1 MNWRQYILLIA
12 LLCAMPL
19 LAQKKVPAQKEKPFT
34 VVIDAG
40 HGGHDPGALGKITQ
54 EKKLNLD
61 VSLLLGRMIEE
72 EFPEVRVCYT
82 RKTDVF
88 LTLQERAD
96 FVNKNSADI
105 FICIHTNASES
116 SAAVGAETFVLG
128 IDKMASNL
136 TVAMRENAVML
147 LEDNYETTYQ
157 GFDPNSIDSY
167 IMFELMQD
175 QYIDQSLQFA
185 TLVQQQFSG
194 SLKRADRGV
203 RQAGFWVLHKS
214 ACPSV
219 LIEMGFIS
227 NHDEEIYLASIAGK
241 EQIATAIYNAFVCY
255 KNALDKKTDKSSQI
269 TPKGLK
275 EYKKESKSEAPKDTT
290 MVKAEQLDSVT
301 PNFEKERLICE
312 RATDSLANSS
322 VPAADSVKAKPAPK
336 TVLPEEKVTPSA
348 KPAAKNS
355 EALTKKPVYRVQI
368 FAAGKVIKPGDASF
382 KGLKNCRY
390 TRDGNYFK
398 YTYGE
403 ETDYQKALEL
413 QKKVKA
419 KFPDCF
425 IVAFL
430 DGKQILVKDARKM

>member
-1 MNWRQYILLIA
+1 MNWKQYILFVAIF
-12 LLCAMPL
+12 CCVPIF
-19 LAQKKVPAQKEKPFT
+19 AQKKVSVPKEKPFT

-40 HGGHDPGALGKITQ
+40 HGGHDPGALGKIVQ

-72 EFPEVRVCYT
+72 EYPDVNVRYT

-88 LTLQERAD
+88 LTLQERAN
-96 FVNKNSADI
+96 FVNKNNADL

-128 IDKMASNL
+128 IDKMAGNL
-136 TVAMRENAVML
+136 SVAMRENAVML

-219 LIEMGFIS
+219 LVEMGFIS
-227 NHDEEIYLASIAGK
+227 NHEEEIYLASKLGK
-241 EQIATAIYNAFVCY
+241 EQIATAMYNAFVNY
-255 KNALDKKTDKSSQI
+255 KNAYDKKNGKQNQLNPKEPKKYRTD
-269 TPKGLK
+269 TPQ
-275 EYKKESKSEAPKDTT
+275 DTAS
-290 MVKAEQLDSVT
+290 VKIEQKDSVT
-301 PNFEKERLICE
+301 TVSVSPQSTKDSAIVQNPQKEQLFSE
-312 RATDSLANSS
+312 RAPNDLATTSEQS
-322 VPAADSVKAKPAPK
+322 QS
-336 TVLPEEKVTPSA
+336 EKRPI
-348 KPAAKNS
+348 
-355 EALTKKPVYRVQI
+355 YRVQI
-368 FAAGKVIKPGDASF
+368 FAASRVIKPGDATF
-382 KGLKNCRY
+382 KGLKNCKY

-403 ETDYQKALEL
+403 ETDYDKAVLL
-413 QKKVKA
+413 QKKIKE

-430 DGKQILVKDARKM
+430 DGKQITVKEARKL

>member
-1 MNWRQYILLIA
+1 MKLRLSIICIA
-12 LLCAMPL
+12 LAATLPL
-19 LAQKKVPAQKEKPFT
+19 FAQKKASAPKPKPFT

-40 HGGHDPGALGKITQ
+40 HGGQDPGAVGSIVQ

-61 VSLLLGRMIEE
+61 VSLLLGKMIEE
-72 EFPEVRVCYT
+72 EYPDVKVLLT

-88 LTLQERAD
+88 LTLQERAN
-96 FVNKNSADI
+96 FVNKNGADL

-116 SAAVGAETFVLG
+116 REAVGAETFVLG

-136 TVAMRENAVML
+136 SVAMRENAVML

-175 QYIDQSLQFA
+175 QYIDRSLQFA

-194 SLKRADRGV
+194 ELKRADRGV

-227 NHDEEIYLASIAGK
+227 NQQEEIYLASKAGK
-241 EQIATAIYNAFVCY
+241 EELATAIYNAFVGY
-255 KNALDKKTDKSSQI
+255 KNAYDKKNGTLAKAKELRKYNVPAAAKDSVA
-269 TPKGLK
+269 TPKDTVAAPK
-275 EYKKESKSEAPKDTT
+275 TDSASVAPVDTVKPEPKVEAPKPEPKVDAVSTASP
-290 MVKAEQLDSVT
+290 KAET
-301 PNFEKERLICE
+301 P
-312 RATDSLANSS
+312 A
-322 VPAADSVKAKPAPK
+322 
-336 TVLPEEKVTPSA
+336 
-348 KPAAKNS
+348 
-355 EALTKKPVYRVQI
+355 KPVYRVQI
-368 FAAGKVIKPGDASF
+368 FASSRVLKSSDPSF
-382 KGLKNCRY
+382 KSLKGCKH
-390 TRDGNYFK
+390 TRDGNFYK

-403 ETDYQKALEL
+403 VTDYDEALIL
-413 QKKVKA
+413 QKELKS

-425 IVAFL
+425 VVAFL
-430 DGKQILVKDARKM
+430 DGVQIPVREARKL

>member
-1 MNWRQYILLIA
+1 
-12 LLCAMPL
+12 MPL
-19 LAQKKVPAQKEKPFT
+19 FAQKNVPAKKDKPFT

-61 VSLLLGRMIEE
+61 VTLLLGKMIEE
-72 EFPEVRVCYT
+72 ECPDVRVCYT

-96 FVNKNSADI
+96 FVNKNNADI

-116 SAAVGAETFVLG
+116 REAVGAETFVLG

-136 TVAMRENAVML
+136 NVAMRENAVML

-157 GFDPNSIDSY
+157 GFDPNSIESY

-185 TLVQQQFSG
+185 TLVQQQFCG
-194 SLKRADRGV
+194 ALKRADRGV

-219 LIEMGFIS
+219 LVEMGFIS
-227 NHDEEIYLASIAGK
+227 NTEEEIYLASIAGK
-241 EQIATAIYNAFVCY
+241 EQLATALYNAFVSY
-255 KNALDKKTDKSSQI
+255 KNQIDKKNNSLAQ
-269 TPKGLK
+269 PKELK
-275 EYKKESKSEAPKDTT
+275 KYGQPSKPAEKDTT
-290 MVKAEQLDSVT
+290 IVKVDSIAETVVKDTVVA
-301 PNFEKERLICE
+301 K
-312 RATDSLANSS
+312 
-322 VPAADSVKAKPAPK
+322 AD
-336 TVLPEEKVTPSA
+336 TVLPETPATKVEEPAKTPVVVV
-348 KPAAKNS
+348 
-355 EALTKKPVYRVQI
+355 KPVYRVQI
-368 FAAGKVIKPGDASF
+368 FAASRVLKPGDASF
-382 KGLKNCRY
+382 KGLKNCKY
-390 TRDGNYFK
+390 TRDGNFYK

-403 ETDYQKALEL
+403 TSDYVKAVEL
-413 QKKVKA
+413 QKQIKA

-425 IVAFL
+425 VVAFL
-430 DGKQILVKDARKM
+430 DGKQISVKEARKM

>member
-1 MNWRQYILLIA
+1 MNWRQYILLVAI
-12 LLCAMPL
+12 LCCVPM
-19 LAQKKVPAQKEKPFT
+19 LAQQKAPAKKEKPFT

-72 EFPEVRVCYT
+72 EYPDVRVCFT

-88 LTLQERAD
+88 LTLQERAN
-96 FVNKNSADI
+96 FVNKNNADL

-116 SAAVGAETFVLG
+116 REAVGAETFVLG

-136 TVAMRENAVML
+136 SVAMRENSVML

-157 GFDPNSIDSY
+157 GFDPNSIESY

-219 LIEMGFIS
+219 LVEMGFIS
-227 NHDEEIYLASIAGK
+227 NMEEEIYLASKLGK
-241 EQIATAIYNAFVCY
+241 EQLATAIYNAFVNY
-255 KNALDKKTDKSSQI
+255 KYSIDKKAAKQAEFV
-269 TPKGLK
+269 PKELK
-275 EYKKESKSEAPKDTT
+275 KFRTELPKDTVAVT
-290 MVKAEQLDSVT
+290 DTVAVPKPMEPADTVSAKTDTLKTENERLFFARPCDSLATVSVT
-301 PNFEKERLICE
+301 PQ
-312 RATDSLANSS
+312 
-322 VPAADSVKAKPAPK
+322 
-336 TVLPEEKVTPSA
+336 PEA
-348 KPAAKNS
+348 
-355 EALTKKPVYRVQI
+355 KPVYRVQI
-368 FAAGKVIKPGDASF
+368 FAASRVLKAGDASF
-382 KGLKNCRY
+382 KGLKGCQY
-390 TRDGNYFK
+390 TRDGNFYK

-403 ETDYQKALEL
+403 ETDYDKAIEIQK
-413 QKKVKA
+413 QVKV

-425 IVAFL
+425 LVAFL
-430 DGKQILVKDARKM
+430 NGKQISVKEARKM

>member
-1 MNWRQYILLIA
+1 MNWKQYILLIL

-19 LAQKKVPAQKEKPFT
+19 FAQKNAPAKKEKPFT

-96 FVNKNSADI
+96 FVNKNGADI

-116 SAAVGAETFVLG
+116 RDAVGAETFVLG

-136 TVAMRENAVML
+136 SVAMRENAVML

-175 QYIDQSLQFA
+175 QYFDQSLQFA

-219 LIEMGFIS
+219 LVEMGFIS
-227 NHDEEIYLASIAGK
+227 NTEEEIYLASIAGK
-241 EQIATAIYNAFVCY
+241 EQVATALYNAFVMY
-255 KNALDKKTDKSSQI
+255 KNQIDKKNNMMAA
-269 TPKGLK
+269 PKELK
-275 EYKKESKSEAPKDTT
+275 QFKQPSKS
-290 MVKAEQLDSVT
+290 Q
-301 PNFEKERLICE
+301 
-312 RATDSLANSS
+312 
-322 VPAADSVKAKPAPK
+322 
-336 TVLPEEKVTPSA
+336 PEEKSEEKVESVPEQKDSVVVVSVDTITAKADTIRKEVTVVKTEEPAKAASA
-348 KPAAKNS
+348 KVA
-355 EALTKKPVYRVQI
+355 KPVYRVQI
-368 FAAGKVIKPGDASF
+368 FASSRVLKPGDSSF
-382 KGLKNCRY
+382 KGLKNCKC
-390 TRDGNYFK
+390 TRDGNFYK

-403 ETDYQKALEL
+403 CTDYVKAVEL
-413 QKKVKA
+413 QKQIKN

-425 IVAFL
+425 VVAFL
-430 DGKQILVKDARKM
+430 DGKQIPVKEARKM

>member
-1 MNWRQYILLIA
+1 MNWKHNILIA
-12 LLCAMPL
+12 LLLTALPMGSV
-19 LAQKKVPAQKEKPFT
+19 AQQTKSAKKPKPFT

-40 HGGHDPGALGKITQ
+40 HGGHDPGALGRITQ

-61 VSLLLGRMIEE
+61 VSLMLGKMIEE
-72 EFPEVRVCYT
+72 EFEDVQVFYT

-88 LTLQERAD
+88 LTLQERAN
-96 FVNKNSADI
+96 FVNKHGADL

-116 SAAVGAETFVLG
+116 KDAVGAETFVLG

-136 TVAMRENAVML
+136 SVAMRENAVML

-185 TLVQQQFSG
+185 TQVQQQFCG
-194 SLKRADRGV
+194 VLKRADRGV

-227 NHDEEIYLASIAGK
+227 NVDEEIYLASKAGK
-241 EQIATAIYNAFVCY
+241 EQISTALYNAFVNY
-255 KNALDKKTDKSSQI
+255 KNAIDKKNGLITQKELNQVAKDEPEVPADTIVEKFDTIASQKMI
-269 TPKGLK
+269 QNQG
-275 EYKKESKSEAPKDTT
+275 APKEELRTS
-290 MVKAEQLDSVT
+290 KQPAE
-301 PNFEKERLICE
+301 
-312 RATDSLANSS
+312 
-322 VPAADSVKAKPAPK
+322 PK
-336 TVLPEEKVTPSA
+336 KM
-348 KPAAKNS
+348 
-355 EALTKKPVYRVQI
+355 TKKSPVFKVQI
-368 FAAGKVIKPGDASF
+368 FATSRILKPGDATF
-382 KGLKNCRY
+382 KGLKNCTY
-390 TRDGNYFK
+390 IQDGKFYK
-398 YTYGE
+398 YVYGE
-403 ETDYQKALEL
+403 TTSYDEAVRL
-413 QKKVKA
+413 QKKVKE

-430 DGKQILVKDARKM
+430 DDKQILVKEARKMYVK

>member
-1 MNWRQYILLIA
+1 MNWRQYILLVAI
-12 LLCAMPL
+12 LCCVPM
-19 LAQKKVPAQKEKPFT
+19 LAQQKAPAKKEKPFT

-72 EFPEVRVCYT
+72 EYPDVRVCFT

-88 LTLQERAD
+88 LTLQERAN
-96 FVNKNSADI
+96 FVNKNNADL

-116 SAAVGAETFVLG
+116 REAVGAETFVLG

-136 TVAMRENAVML
+136 SVAMRENSVML

-157 GFDPNSIDSY
+157 GFDPNSIESY

-175 QYIDQSLQFA
+175 RYFDQSLQFA
-185 TLVQQQFSG
+185 TQVQQEFAG
-194 SLKRADRGV
+194 TLNRADRGV

-219 LIEMGFIS
+219 LVEMGFIS
-227 NHDEEIYLASIAGK
+227 NATEEKYLVSQTGK
-241 EQIATAIYNAFVCY
+241 EELGAAIFTAFANY
-255 KNALDKKTDKSSQI
+255 KAALDRRRGIEPRIVGRPQAMPRPQAAT
-269 TPKGLK
+269 
-275 EYKKESKSEAPKDTT
+275 
-290 MVKAEQLDSVT
+290 
-301 PNFEKERLICE
+301 
-312 RATDSLANSS
+312 TDSLKQAPLTECT
-322 VPAADSVKAKPAPK
+322 PAKEEAVQE
-336 TVLPEEKVTPSA
+336 PERPVFRIQICTTTTEL
-348 KPAAKNS
+348 KNNDP
-355 EALTKKPVYRVQI
+355 T
-368 FAAGKVIKPGDASF
+368 F

-390 TRDGNYFK
+390 TRDGKYYK

-403 ETDYQKALEL
+403 STDYHTIADL
-413 QKKVKA
+413 QKKVRE
-419 KFPDCF
+419 KFKDCF

-430 DGKQILVKDARKM
+430 GEKQITVKEARALAK

>member
-1 MNWRQYILLIA
+1 MRLRHYILCVA
-12 LLCAMPL
+12 LAVGLPMV
-19 LAQKKVPAQKEKPFT
+19 AQKKGSAPKVKPFT

-40 HGGHDPGALGKITQ
+40 HGGQDPGAVGSIVQ

-61 VSLLLGRMIEE
+61 VSLMLGKMIEE
-72 EFPEVRVCYT
+72 EYPEVRVLLT

-88 LTLQERAD
+88 LTLQERAN
-96 FVNKNSADI
+96 FVNKNNADL

-116 SAAVGAETFVLG
+116 REAVGAETFVLG

-136 TVAMRENAVML
+136 NVAMRENAVML

-175 QYIDQSLQFA
+175 QYIDRSLQFA

-194 SLKRADRGV
+194 ELKRADRGV

-227 NHDEEIYLASIAGK
+227 NQQEELYLASKAGK
-241 EQIATAIYNAFVCY
+241 EQITTAIYNAFVGY
-255 KNALDKKTDKSSQI
+255 KNAYDKKNGNLEKA
-269 TPKGLK
+269 K
-275 EYKKESKSEAPKDTT
+275 ELRKYNREEAAKDSVKVAKDSVVAAVDT
-290 MVKAEQLDSVT
+290 VKAEQT
-301 PNFEKERLICE
+301 PQS
-312 RATDSLANSS
+312 AQPTAPLAHGSS
-322 VPAADSVKAKPAPK
+322 STDSVKTATPVAQAEKPEPK
-336 TVLPEEKVTPSA
+336 VDAVTTASPKYEEVADEPS
-348 KPAAKNS
+348 
-355 EALTKKPVYRVQI
+355 KPVYRVQI
-368 FAAGKVIKPGDASF
+368 FASSRVLKANDPSF
-382 KGLKNCRY
+382 KGLKGCKR
-390 TRDGNYFK
+390 TKDGNYYK

-403 ETDYQKALEL
+403 TEDYDKAVRL
-413 QKKVKA
+413 QKELKG

-425 IVAFL
+425 VVAFV
-430 DGKQILVKDARKM
+430 DGVQIPVREARKL

>member
-1 MNWRQYILLIA
+1 MLIA

-19 LAQKKVPAQKEKPFT
+19 FAQKNVPAKKDKPFT

-61 VSLLLGRMIEE
+61 VTLLLGKMIEE
-72 EFPEVRVCYT
+72 EYPDVRVCYT

-96 FVNKNSADI
+96 FVNKNNADI

-116 SAAVGAETFVLG
+116 REAVGAETFVLG

-136 TVAMRENAVML
+136 NVAMRENAVML

-157 GFDPNSIDSY
+157 GFDPNSIESY

-185 TLVQQQFSG
+185 TLVQQQFCG
-194 SLKRADRGV
+194 ALKRADRGV

-219 LIEMGFIS
+219 LVEMGFIS
-227 NHDEEIYLASIAGK
+227 NTEEEIYLASIAGK
-241 EQIATAIYNAFVCY
+241 EQLATALYNAFVTY
-255 KNALDKKTDKSSQI
+255 KNQIDKKNNSLAQ
-269 TPKGLK
+269 PKELK
-275 EYKKESKSEAPKDTT
+275 KYGQPSKPAEKDTT
-290 MVKAEQLDSVT
+290 IVKVDSV
-301 PNFEKERLICE
+301 
-312 RATDSLANSS
+312 
-322 VPAADSVKAKPAPK
+322 ADTVVKDTVIAKAD
-336 TVLPEEKVTPSA
+336 TVLPET
-348 KPAAKNS
+348 PAAKT
-355 EALTKKPVYRVQI
+355 EEPAKTPAVVVKPVYRVQI
-368 FAAGKVIKPGDASF
+368 FAASRVLKPGDASF
-382 KGLKNCRY
+382 KGLKNCKY
-390 TRDGNYFK
+390 TRDGNFYK

-403 ETDYQKALEL
+403 TSDYVKAVEL
-413 QKKVKA
+413 QKQIKA

-425 IVAFL
+425 VVAFL
-430 DGKQILVKDARKM
+430 DGKQISVKEARKM

>member
-1 MNWRQYILLIA
+1 MNWKQYILFAVFFIA
-12 LLCAMPL
+12 LPVS
-19 LAQKKVPAQKEKPFT
+19 AQKNGSVQKTKPFT

-40 HGGHDPGALGKITQ
+40 HGGHDSGAVGKITQ

-61 VSLLLGRMIEE
+61 VSLLVGKMIEDE
-72 EFPEVRVCYT
+72 YPDVKVCYT

-88 LTLQERAD
+88 LTLQERAN
-96 FVNKNSADI
+96 FVNKNSADL

-116 SAAVGAETFVLG
+116 SAAIGAETFVLG

-136 TVAMRENAVML
+136 SVAMRENAVML

-157 GFDPNSIDSY
+157 GFDPNSVESY

-227 NHDEEIYLASIAGK
+227 NHDEEIYLASVAGK
-241 EQIATAIYNAFVCY
+241 QQIATAIYNAFVGY
-255 KNALDKKTDKSSQI
+255 KNAYDKKNDNFAQS
-269 TPKGLK
+269 
-275 EYKKESKSEAPKDTT
+275 APKELKSYNQPKTEGK
-290 MVKAEQLDSVT
+290 KAEKHESTPDSAQVAKNEEIAPSDSDKNVHT
-301 PNFEKERLICE
+301 FFER
-312 RATDSLANSS
+312 
-322 VPAADSVKAKPAPK
+322 PAYP
-336 TVLPEEKVTPSA
+336 LHTPSE
-348 KPAAKNS
+348 PAQD
-355 EALTKKPVYRVQI
+355 TKKPVYSVQI
-368 FAAGKVIKPGDASF
+368 FATSKVLKSSDPTF
-382 KGLKNCRY
+382 KGLKGCKY
-390 TRDGNYFK
+390 IKDGNFYK
-398 YTYGE
+398 YRYGE
-403 ETDYQKALEL
+403 VTDYNEALQL
-413 QKKVKA
+413 QKQVRT

-430 DGKQILVKDARKM
+430 DGKQILVKEARKM

>member
-1 MNWRQYILLIA
+1 
-12 LLCAMPL
+12 MPL
-19 LAQKKVPAQKEKPFT
+19 FAQKNVPAKKDKPFT

-61 VSLLLGRMIEE
+61 VTLLLGRMIEE
-72 EFPEVRVCYT
+72 EYPDVRVCYT

-96 FVNKNSADI
+96 FVNKNNADI

-116 SAAVGAETFVLG
+116 REAVGAETFVLG

-136 TVAMRENAVML
+136 NVAMRENAVML

-157 GFDPNSIDSY
+157 GFDPNSIESY

-185 TLVQQQFSG
+185 TLVQQQFCG
-194 SLKRADRGV
+194 ALKRADRGV

-219 LIEMGFIS
+219 LVEMGFIS
-227 NHDEEIYLASIAGK
+227 NTEEEIYLASIAGK
-241 EQIATAIYNAFVCY
+241 EQLATALYNAFVTY
-255 KNALDKKTDKSSQI
+255 KNQIDKKNNSLAQ
-269 TPKGLK
+269 PKELK
-275 EYKKESKSEAPKDTT
+275 KYGQPSKPAEKDTT
-290 MVKAEQLDSVT
+290 IVKVNSVAETVVKDTVIA
-301 PNFEKERLICE
+301 K
-312 RATDSLANSS
+312 
-322 VPAADSVKAKPAPK
+322 AD
-336 TVLPEEKVTPSA
+336 TILPEAPATKVEEPARTPA
-348 KPAAKNS
+348 VVVKPI
-355 EALTKKPVYRVQI
+355 YRVQI
-368 FAAGKVIKPGDASF
+368 FAASRVLKPGDASF
-382 KGLKNCRY
+382 KGLKNCKY
-390 TRDGNYFK
+390 TRDGNFYK

-403 ETDYQKALEL
+403 TSDYVKAVEL
-413 QKKVKA
+413 QKQIKA

-425 IVAFL
+425 VVAFL
-430 DGKQILVKDARKM
+430 DGKQISVKEARKM